1 MVFNI
6 FVGDFIIEQY
16 KKLNATIERVDINN
30 YRILL
35 WDAMSNFEVLIEQ
48 KNKDVV
54 THFLK
59 FIQ

>member
-6 FVGDFIIEQY
+6 FLGDFIIEQY
-16 KKLNATIERVDINN
+16 KELNATTERVDINN

-35 WDAMSNFEVLIEQ
+35 WDTMSNFEVLIEQ